1 MTALRQCAFVA
12 GLAFFATA
20 SINASESQSDS
31 NEAASSEAGEADYRA
46 ITTIAVESE
55 SDYVPVPD
63 RAIVITGG
71 ANGVHREVVRVLYDT
86 SDMHFQDAS
95 VPRFLMIDRQGNT
108 LFGIGG
114 YVEGVMQ

>member
-46 ITTIAVESE
+46 ITAIAVESE

-71 ANGVHREVVRVLYDT
+71 DNGVHREVVECCMTLRICIFRMRVCR
-86 SDMHFQDAS
+86 AS
-95 VPRFLMIDRQGNT
+95 S
-108 LFGIGG
+108 
-114 YVEGVMQ
+114 